1 MQLFVIAPFSGKTI
15 SLNNVYRS
23 SICKDVI
30 SSLLGMTGT
39 TNFDVTRLRLVA
51 WFGHPSN
58 ERMMLPHHNLRFYGI
73 HDGATLHVVF
83 VKRGESPLPVL
94 GECCHHRLGGCCGS
108 TVVRSPSKSPSKG
121 RSRSPRRQ
129 RAIARDATV
138 APQQMGITAVPRVG
152 AAKVP
157 RHPMHLTPRSKK

>member
-15 SLNNVYRS
+15 SLTNVYRA

-30 SSLLGMTGT
+30 SSLLDMTGT

-51 WFGHPSN
+51 WFGHPH
-58 ERMMLPHHNLRFYGI
+58 ERMMLPHHNLRSCGI
-73 HDGATLHVVF
+73 HDGAILHVVC

-94 GECCHHRLGGCCGS
+94 GECCHHTLGGCCGS
-108 TVVRSPSKSPSKG
+108 TVVRSPSKG

-129 RAIARDATV
+129 RAIARDTTV
-138 APQQMGITAVPRVG
+138 ARQQRGITAVPSVG
-152 AAKVP
+152 AANVD
-157 RHPMHLTPRSKK
+157 RHPMHLIPRSNK